1 MDEESTTERPS
12 LADRFREALPRR
24 SALLT
29 ASAFGL
35 LVAWWIS
42 FHEIACGCMSIRA
55 SVPLAYT
62 YESCY
67 AFGLGTALGAFIAL
81 VLARQGKLPVVEEHV
96 LRVAGAGA
104 TLNLLFTLC
113 TALNWYVA
121 AAAAE
126 LLLNATATLVV
137 VSSLPLWRLLSR
149 ADSVSCLV
157 LVGAICLLSN
167 NGIMP
172 LLVHEGGNVVAVAPV
187 QLALLGGGT
196 FLLRALLSK
205 GNETAIAHE
214 LRSQAHEEAAF
225 HFAGRPPED
234 GGQNSG
240 LIDRSAPFPWP
251 LAFHL
256 TVYCCLFGIMHVEA
270 STLISPFLDR
280 NIPYACGA
288 VVAVALFCL
297 LFMGRSR
304 SPYLW
309 PKIRNVVFPLTMVS
323 FLLLPYLDTV
333 GSFVPVAFINGAV
346 VLYELLVVMGIFAIA
361 RESPMPLT
369 VTAAWATLIA
379 SLAFF
384 AGSML
389 CHGLIN
395 FVSRDVLMQDGSNIV
410 VFALLMAATF
420 WVGDDRRA
428 GKLWG
433 MRINL
438 PPNQMAAIRM
448 RGKCAVLA
456 ATFGLTPRETEILE
470 LLAEGQRPPQIA
482 EKLVISVS
490 TARTHVKNLYA
501 KVGAHSQIEV
511 ADLVT
516 AVDERDIPPQA
527 QL

>member
-1 MDEESTTERPS
+1 MEEERAAERPS
-12 LADRFREALPRR
+12 LADRLREALPQR

-29 ASAFGL
+29 AVAFGL

-42 FHEIACGCMSIRA
+42 FHEIACGCMSIRE

-62 YESCY
+62 YGSCY
-67 AFGLGTALGAFIAL
+67 AFGLGTALGALVAL
-81 VLARQGKLPVVEEHV
+81 GMAQRGKLPLVEKRV
-96 LRVAGAGA
+96 LGTAALGAG
-104 TLNLLFTLC
+104 LNALFTLC
-113 TALNWYVA
+113 TSLNWYA
-121 AAAAE
+121 AAAVAE
-126 LLLNATATLVV
+126 LLLNATAVLVV
-137 VSSLPLWRLLSR
+137 VSFMPLWKPLSR
-149 ADSVSCLV
+149 ADSVFCLV
-157 LVGAICLLSN
+157 LVGAICLISN

-187 QLALLGGGT
+187 QLVLLIGAV
-196 FLLRALLSK
+196 FLFRALLRKDDGAGS
-205 GNETAIAHE
+205 ALE
-214 LRSQAHEEAAF
+214 LQEQAREQAAF
-225 HFAGRPPED
+225 HFSARPLEEI
-234 GGQNSG
+234 GH
-240 LIDRSAPFPWP
+240 RAPFPWP

-256 TVYCCLFGIMHVEA
+256 AVYCCLFGIMHVEA

-288 VVAVALFCL
+288 LAAVTLFCL
-297 LFMGRSR
+297 LLMGRSR

-309 PKIRNVVFPLTMVS
+309 PKIRNVVFPLAMVS

-346 VLYELLVVMGIFAIA
+346 VLYEFLVVLGIFSIA
-361 RESPMPLT
+361 RESPVPLS
-369 VTAAWATLIA
+369 VAAAWAALIA

-384 AGSML
+384 IGSVL

-511 ADLVT
+511 SDLVN